1 VTLRNGVVVK
11 LDMNCTLGLAIVMP
25 NGSLNSGKY
34 EGKMH
39 FGSGRSR
46 LKGSNVVFKYSNR
59 LRTDM
64 RFKAR
69 CFQLQYVV
77 CDPPL
82 PTPTPTLTAGDIDNA
97 VAVTSAEVADASPMS
112 HEADA
117 VPAMKV
123 AFFDFMRK
131 IKTYF
136 LWVHFAPP
144 SNDLNSPTASE
155 PFDIS
160 QATQSILSKESTT
173 DDAGVGSMFM
183 EDDEHVIFE
192 SATRPSDLLMA
203 SETNGD
209 PPTRINTDLVSY
221 VWLSFIM
228 LNWQVQ
234 RVKFFMAK
242 AFYDYKTLNLI
253 PGDHNNSNFVLE
265 NTFRYLHNK
274 TLVVVLGILLPSATE
289 ASTTPIEGNKL
300 VMVAKEQPTNGEW
313 KAFYVGGLSLMPVEC
328 ETTHG
333 LQPSSELPPVAAAGE
348 KAIHEAGADLLRR
361 SDSLGEGDMMFLNSG
376 SAPSSRSAFTNISN
390 RGLPVQGHASNSATL
405 QTPSPKKRKLELA
418 ANEGQQQRGAPSPTS
433 VTAPLSPGAFSPV

>member
-1 VTLRNGVVVK
+1 MK
-11 LDMNCTLGLAIVMP
+11 
-25 NGSLNSGKY
+25 
-34 EGKMH
+34 
-39 FGSGRSR
+39 FGGDRVL
-46 LKGSNVVFKYSNR
+46 LKGTNVISKYYQKAE
-59 LRTDM
+59 TDK
-64 RFKAR
+64 RILAW
-69 CFQLQYVV
+69 CFYRIHIRA
-77 CDPPL
+77 
-82 PTPTPTLTAGDIDNA
+82 TAA
-97 VAVTSAEVADASPMS
+97 QEPSAFMS
-112 HEADA
+112 HEFEATA
-117 VPAMKV
+117 LGTS
-123 AFFDFMRK
+123 FFNCTRK
-131 IKTYF
+131 IKLF
-136 LWVHFAPP
+136 GPP
-144 SNDLNSPTASE
+144 SNDLNSPTTSE
-155 PFDIS
+155 PFDMPQVI
-160 QATQSILSKESTT
+160 QSILSEESSPQS
-173 DDAGVGSMFM
+173 AGVGLGVGSIFT
-183 EDDEHVIFE
+183 EDDEHVIFD
-192 SATRPSDLLMA
+192 R
-203 SETNGD
+203 G
-209 PPTRINTDLVSY
+209 SY

-234 RVKFFMAK
+234 RVKFFLAK

-274 TLVVVLGILLPSATE
+274 TSLVVLGILLPSATE

-300 VMVAKEQPTNGEW
+300 VMVAKKQPTNGEW